1 MAKKSMIEEMYTD
14 KEYEALF
21 QMPRGAIIEK
31 VARDTLLCA
40 AQRFYRANAISKGDI
55 GYDEVADELREMS
68 DEV

>member
-21 QMPRGAIIEK
+21 KMPRGALIEK

-40 AQRFYRANAISKGDI
+40 AMRFSKAHVISKGDI
-55 GYDEVADELREMS
+55 GYDEVGYELREMS